1 MAVVDSI
8 IFLIVSGYLAN
19 LIKEYP
25 EIGISVKYESN
36 QYVINDLS
44 KYSWAEKEISK

>member
-44 KYSWAEKEISK
+44 KYSWAGISK